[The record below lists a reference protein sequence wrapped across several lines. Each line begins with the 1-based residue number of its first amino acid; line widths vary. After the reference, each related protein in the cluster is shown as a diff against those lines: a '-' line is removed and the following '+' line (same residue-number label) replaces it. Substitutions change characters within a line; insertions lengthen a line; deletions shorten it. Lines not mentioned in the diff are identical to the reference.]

1 MKKISTLLLTAAT
14 IVAAV
19 ASCNKNNPVAEPASS
34 EPAKGLLSITIGMDE
49 ASTKA
54 AFNEM
59 KDSQINKVQVFV
71 FDAANLL
78 ETSYYADLT
87 GVSGATSVEIA
98 TFTGNK
104 TVYAVLNHPR
114 ITSMKPKVSTLAN
127 FEAIL
132 SDLADNT
139 PTNLIMSGKNVVNV
153 AEYGANGSLATAAP
167 TALQIY
173 VKRLAAA
180 VILKKV
186 TVDFRGTQLEGGSF
200 QIKETYLKNVYGRC
214 PLGVSGNTATANSA
228 ILPNLVSDDQ
238 QSTAAYW
245 YNPMTVA
252 AGAPACVSDASA
264 YDCTTAGAGTD
275 MPNGGRILFA
285 YPNKTTADNNDDAFS
300 PRHTRLV
307 IKANIK
313 GSAYVSPAVDEDV
326 YYVLDLPVLQAN
338 HKYIITNFKV
348 TMPGKSNDDNDSA
361 VNSEIGRILPTITV
375 DPWAPETELSYS
387 F

>member
-54 AFNEM
+54 AFNDM
-59 KDSQINKVQVFV
+59 KDAQINKVQVFV

-87 GVSGATSVEIA
+87 GVSGATNVEIA

-153 AEYGANGSLATAAP
+153 SEYGANGSLATAAP

-186 TVDFRGTQLEGGSF
+186 TVDFAVGDLVRVQTGPFSGMEGKVSSMNDQTQVANVLIMLFGR
-200 QIKETYLKNVYGRC
+200 ETPTDIN
-214 PLGVSGNTATANSA
+214 
-228 ILPNLVSDDQ
+228 
-238 QSTAAYW
+238 
-245 YNPMTVA
+245 YNDLQKVE
-252 AGAPACVSDASA
+252 
-264 YDCTTAGAGTD
+264 
-275 MPNGGRILFA
+275 
-285 YPNKTTADNNDDAFS
+285 
-300 PRHTRLV
+300 
-307 IKANIK
+307 
-313 GSAYVSPAVDEDV
+313 DE
-326 YYVLDLPVLQAN
+326 
-338 HKYIITNFKV
+338 
-348 TMPGKSNDDNDSA
+348 
-361 VNSEIGRILPTITV
+361 
-375 DPWAPETELSYS
+375 
-387 F
+387 